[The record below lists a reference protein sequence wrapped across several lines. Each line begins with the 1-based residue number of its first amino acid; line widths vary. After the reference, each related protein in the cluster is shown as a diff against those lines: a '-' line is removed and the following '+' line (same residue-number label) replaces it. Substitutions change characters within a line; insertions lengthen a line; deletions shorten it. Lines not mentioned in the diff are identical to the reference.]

1 VPDATSPVTDGKHV
15 FIVNSEGMLSC
26 FDLQTGK
33 VVWQHEYED
42 KFYASPTIAGNVM
55 ILQGRKGNAY
65 LIEPSDAFKEI
76 GKADIGEEC
85 GASPVPVGNR
95 VYLRGKSNLFCI
107 EGQAP

>member
-1 VPDATSPVTDGKHV
+1 
-15 FIVNSEGMLSC
+15 MLAPTTAKE
-26 FDLQTGK
+26 LEAAVGRHAGNRKVGK

-42 KFYASPTIAGNVM
+42 KFYASPTIAGTVM

-65 LIEPSDAFKEI
+65 LIEPGDAFKEI

-95 VYLRGKSNLFCI
+95 LYLRGKSHLFCI